1 MCLEQASKVVNL
13 PVIQVSNLSYY
24 YGQTK
29 AVDNLTF
36 TVPGGSIFGFLGPNG
51 AGKTTTTHLLLGL
64 LKPASGRI
72 IVSGFDT
79 QTQADQVRACAG
91 ALLEHTGLY
100 ERLSAEENLEFYGR
114 IYRMDAAR
122 RRKRIK
128 ELLSQFDLW
137 PRRKEIVR
145 VWSRGMKQKLAI
157 ARALLHQPRLVFLDE
172 PTAGMDPLAAA
183 DFRRQLVTLS
193 RRENITI
200 FLTTHNL
207 REAQDIC
214 DLVGI
219 LRAGHLVAAG
229 TPDDLL
235 RQKTR
240 QIEIIGQNF
249 NKKAL
254 TTLEE
259 MPGILSVRARNN
271 RLKITLNESGDIV
284 SLVNQLASNGVQI
297 HELLNTENNLEK
309 VFLQLMEE

>member
-1 MCLEQASKVVNL
+1 MCLEYANKSANL

-29 AVDNLTF
+29 AVNNLTF
-36 TVPGGSIFGFLGPNG
+36 AVPSGSIFGFLGPNG
-51 AGKTTTTHLLLGL
+51 AGKTTTIHLLLGL
-64 LKPASGRI
+64 LKPGSGRI

-79 QTQADQVRACAG
+79 QTQADQVRTCTG

-100 ERLSAEENLEFYGR
+100 ERLSAEENLDFYGR
-114 IYRMDAAR
+114 IYHMDSEQ

-145 VWSRGMKQKLAI
+145 AWSRGMKQKLAI

-183 DFRRQLVTLS
+183 DFRRQLITLS
-193 RRENITI
+193 RRDNITI

-214 DLVGI
+214 DLVGV
-219 LRAGHLVAAG
+219 LRAGRLVAAG
-229 TPDDLL
+229 APDDLL
-235 RQKTR
+235 QQKTR
-240 QIEIIGQNF
+240 QIEIIGENF
-249 NKKAL
+249 NEKAL
-254 TTLEE
+254 MALKKT
-259 MPGILSVRARNN
+259 PGILSVRVTNN
-271 RLKITLNESGDIV
+271 RLKITLNKSGDIV
-284 SLVNQLASNGVQI
+284 SLINQLAGNGVQVN
-297 HELLNTENNLEK
+297 ELLNTENNLEK